1 MEVIVSVRELVGMV
15 MRSGDIDNRLN
26 GARRMQEGQE
36 VHRDVQA
43 AYPEGWEKEV
53 TLKLALPSLGLTVQG
68 RADGVFHR
76 AGIHEIK
83 STRRNLLEW
92 TEEGEREHWAQAQCY
107 AHMLAVTENL
117 EEVSIKLSYV
127 NANTKVQVHFEK
139 SFTATFLSE
148 FFTELTEKYMVWHR
162 LKLSWYEKRQMS
174 LKTLGFPY
182 GQYRAGQRKLAAA
195 VYSAARDGFHMIAEA
210 PTGVGKTAST
220 LFPALKA
227 LGEDQVDRIFY
238 LTAKT
243 VARTVAEEASK
254 HMREAGAALKTVT
267 ITAKDKICL
276 TEEKKCNPVD
286 CPYAKGHYD
295 RINDALLDAL
305 NHEDHMDREAV
316 TAFALK
322 HKVCPAEFALD
333 ISLFSDVIIGDYNYS
348 FDPLSRLQRFFIE
361 VTERYIFL
369 VDEAHNLPQRAREMY
384 SAQLFRQDMLSLK
397 KAFPRKSEA
406 YKALGKLNTQMLEKE
421 RALKAE
427 EEAFS
432 YQALIDGKLLATI
445 SKAFEACSLHQI
457 DNEGFE
463 LSNEDTEKLL
473 SCYRFVF
480 LSEYYGEGHFFLN
493 TLEGCQMRCM
503 EPSYNLAQ
511 MYEAAKAVIL
521 FSATMAPYDYY
532 EAVLGVKGVK
542 KLVLD
547 SPFSVDHRRM
557 LLGAGVDTRKN
568 GREKSFSTIM
578 GHIKALIK
586 GRSANYLIFCP
597 SYDYMRQIHEGLL
610 ELMEKE
616 HLEGFVIAQSQDMTE
631 ADKLDFLGH
640 FEAASNQSIIGL
652 AVLGGSFSEG
662 IDLSGSRLEGVVL
675 VGFGTPYMS
684 WENELLKTYYDS
696 HSHNGYEYA
705 YVYPAIN
712 KIVQAVGRLIRTET
726 DKGVVLFLEDRYLH
740 PRYKQL
746 LPRHWK
752 IEKFKAPE
760 DIYEAHLQFWANQG
774 EGHL

>member
-1 MEVIVSVRELVGMV
+1 MEVVVSIRELVGMV

-36 VHRDVQA
+36 VHREVQA
-43 AYPEGWEKEV
+43 SYPEGWEKEV
-53 TLKLALPSLGLTVQG
+53 TLKLALPQLGLAVQG

-76 AGIHEIK
+76 SGIHEIK

-92 TEEGEREHWAQAQCY
+92 TEEGEKEHWAQAMCY
-107 AHMLAVTENL
+107 AHMLAVTEAL
-117 EEVSIKLSYV
+117 GQVMVKLSYV
-127 NANTKVQVHFEK
+127 NANTKLQVHFER
-139 SFTATFLSE
+139 TFSAEHLSD
-148 FFTELTEKYMVWHR
+148 FFNDLTEKYMVWHR
-162 LKLSWYEKRQMS
+162 LKLNWFEKRQAS
-174 LKTLGFPY
+174 LKQLDFPY
-182 GQYRAGQRKLAAA
+182 GAYRAGQRKLAAA
-195 VYSAARDGFHMIAEA
+195 VYSAARDGFHMMAEA

-243 VARTVAEEASK
+243 VARTVAEEASR
-254 HMREAGAALKTVT
+254 HMRQAGAHLKTVT
-267 ITAKDKICL
+267 LTAKEKVCL

-305 NHEDHMDREAV
+305 NTEDHMDREAIH
-316 TAFALK
+316 AFSLK
-322 HKVCPAEFALD
+322 HRVCPAEFALD
-333 ISLFSDVIIGDYNYS
+333 ISLFSDVIIGDYNYA

-361 VTERYIFL
+361 VTERYLFL
-369 VDEAHNLPQRAREMY
+369 VDEAHNLPHRARDMY
-384 SAQLFRQDMLSLK
+384 SSQLLRQDMLQLR
-397 KAFPRKSEA
+397 KAFPKKSEA

-421 RALKAE
+421 KALKAE
-427 EEAFS
+427 EEDFS

-445 SKAFEACSLHQI
+445 AKAFEACSLHQI

-463 LSNEDTEKLL
+463 LSTEDTERLL
-473 SCYRFVF
+473 SCYRFIF
-480 LSEYYGEGHFFLN
+480 ISDYYGEGHFFLN
-493 TLEGCQMRCM
+493 TLEGCQIRCM
-503 EPSYNLAQ
+503 DPRYNLAQ

-532 EAVLGVKGVK
+532 EGVLGVKDVK
-542 KLVLD
+542 KLVLE
-547 SPFSVDHRRM
+547 SPFPAAHRRM
-557 LLGAGVDTRKN
+557 ILGGGVDTRKI
-568 GREKSFSTIM
+568 GRERSFSSIM
-578 GHIKALIK
+578 GYLKALFK
-586 GRSANYLIFCP
+586 GRTANYLVFCP
-597 SYDYMRQIHEGLL
+597 SYEYMRQIHEGLL
-610 ELMEKE
+610 TLLEQGELSG
-616 HLEGFVIAQSQDMTE
+616 HLTLQAQDMSE
-631 ADKLDFLGH
+631 ADKVAFLSQ
-640 FEAASNQSIIGL
+640 FESDRAESIIGL

-675 VGFGTPYMS
+675 IGFGTPYMS

-696 HSHNGYEYA
+696 HSHSGYDYA

-752 IEKFKAPE
+752 IEKLRAPE
-760 DIYEAHLQFWANQG
+760 EVFEAHLAFWAQQ
-774 EGHL
+774 EEERA

>member
-36 VHRDVQA
+36 VHKDVQA

-53 TLKLALPSLGLTVQG
+53 TLKLALPDLGLTVQG
-68 RADGVFHR
+68 RADGVMHR
-76 AGIHEIK
+76 TGIHEIK

-92 TEEGEREHWAQAQCY
+92 TEEGEQEHWAQAKCY
-107 AHMLAVTENL
+107 AHMLAVAEDL
-117 EEVSIKLSYV
+117 EEVAVRLSYV
-127 NANTKVQVHFEK
+127 NANTKLQTHFD
-139 SFTATFLSE
+139 ATFKADDLSL
-148 FFTELTEKYMVWHR
+148 FFSDLTQKYMVWHR
-162 LKLSWYEKRQMS
+162 LKLNWIQKRTDS
-174 LKTLGFPY
+174 LKQLPFPY
-182 GQYRAGQRKLAAA
+182 GDYREGQRKLAAA
-195 VYSAARDGFHMIAEA
+195 VYSAARDGFHMMAEA

-227 LGEDQVDRIFY
+227 LGEAQVDRIFY

-243 VARTVAEEASK
+243 VARTVAEEASL
-254 HMREAGAALKTVT
+254 HMRQAGACIKTVT

-295 RINDALLDAL
+295 RINDALLDVL
-305 NHEDHMDREAV
+305 ENEDHMDREAV
-316 TAFALK
+316 TAYAIK

-333 ISLFSDVIIGDYNYS
+333 ISLFSDVIIGDYNYA

-361 VTERYIFL
+361 VTERYLFL
-369 VDEAHNLPQRAREMY
+369 VDEAHNLPHRARDMY
-384 SAQLFRQDMLSLK
+384 SAELIRKDMLDLK

-421 RALKAE
+421 KMLKAQE
-427 EEAFS
+427 ESFS
-432 YQALIDGKLLATI
+432 HQPLIDGKLLATI

-463 LSNEDTEKLL
+463 LSTEDTERLL
-473 SCYRFVF
+473 SCYRFVY
-480 LSEYYGEGHFFLN
+480 LSDYYGEGHYFLY

-503 EPSYNLAQ
+503 DPGYSLSQ
-511 MYEAAKAVIL
+511 MYESAKSVVL

-532 EAVLGVKGVK
+532 EAILGIKGVK

-547 SPFSVDHRRM
+547 SPFSADHRRM
-557 LLGAGVDTRKN
+557 LLGSGVDTRKN
-568 GREKSFSTIM
+568 GRERSFSTILNY
-578 GHIKALIK
+578 IKALVSGKI
-586 GRSANYLIFCP
+586 ANYLVFCP
-597 SYDYMRQIHEGLL
+597 SYDYMRQIHEGLVARF
-610 ELMEKE
+610 EKD
-616 HLEGFVIAQSQDMTE
+616 GVAGKFVMQSQDMTE
-631 ADKLDFLGH
+631 ADKLLFLANFDQYH
-640 FEAASNQSIIGL
+640 EESVIGL

-662 IDLSGSRLEGVVL
+662 IDLSGHRLEGVVV

-696 HSHNGYEYA
+696 HALSGYEYA

-726 DKGVVLFLEDRYLH
+726 DKGVILFLEDRYLH
-740 PRYKQL
+740 PRYKLL
-746 LPRHWK
+746 LPRHWR
-752 IEKFKAPE
+752 IEKQKEPE
-760 DIYEAHLQFWANQG
+760 DVYEAHVAFWAKYG
-774 EGHL
+774 EGSH